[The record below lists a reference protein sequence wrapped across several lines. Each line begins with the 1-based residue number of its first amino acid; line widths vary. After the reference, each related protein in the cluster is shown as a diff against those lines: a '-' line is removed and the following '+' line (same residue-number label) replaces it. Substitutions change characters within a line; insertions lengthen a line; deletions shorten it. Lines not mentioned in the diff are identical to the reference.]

1 MRELIVRDMQES
13 DLPSVLAIEQISFSN
28 PLTSQAFLD
37 QMYGKHALSK
47 VALYEEKVAGYIC
60 AHYLLHEARIL
71 NLAVH
76 PDLRRL
82 GIATIL
88 TGEVEAEL
96 RKRGCVFAYLKVRA
110 SDAGAIRFYELSGF
124 RVVEVRKKYYEDPEE
139 DALLMM
145 ARL

>member
-1 MRELIVRDMQES
+1 VTTLTIRDMQES
-13 DLPSVLAIEQISFSN
+13 DLPAVLAIEQISFSN
-28 PLTSQAFLD
+28 PWTSQAFLD

-47 VALYEEKVAGYIC
+47 VAMYEEKVAGYIC
-60 AHYLLHEARIL
+60 VHYLLHEAHIL
-71 NLAVH
+71 DLALH

-88 TGEVEAEL
+88 IREVEIEL
-96 RKRGCVFAYLKVRA
+96 KKRGCVFAYLKVRA
-110 SDAGAIRFYELSGF
+110 SNAGAIRFYELSGF
-124 RVVEVRKKYYEDPEE
+124 KVVEVRKKYYEDPEE